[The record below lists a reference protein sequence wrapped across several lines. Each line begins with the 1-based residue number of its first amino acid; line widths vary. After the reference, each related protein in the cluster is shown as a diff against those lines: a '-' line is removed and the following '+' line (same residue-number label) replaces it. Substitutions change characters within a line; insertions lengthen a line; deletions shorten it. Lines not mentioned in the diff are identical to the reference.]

1 MVAMLARLPE
11 VVVTVISTCIPAGT
25 GNYVILREDFRSRGS
40 PPGGPEAPRGATREV
55 ARDEVVSHDRSP
67 PA

>member
-55 ARDEVVSHDRSP
+55 ARDEVVSDDRSP